1 AVHVPLT
8 LEAQLEARA
17 LMMSTNNILSPATGE
32 PIITPSQDVV
42 LGLYYISRSHIN
54 AKGENM
60 TFSNVKEVYRAL
72 GTGDLSVNAKIKVR
86 IEETT
91 YDDEGNANSVT
102 KMVDTVAGRC
112 LIWNITP
119 KGMSCDEVN

>member
-1 AVHVPLT
+1 
-8 LEAQLEARA
+8 
-17 LMMSTNNILSPATGE
+17 
-32 PIITPSQDVV
+32 
-42 LGLYYISRSHIN
+42 
-54 AKGENM
+54 M

-91 YDDEGNANSVT
+91 YDEEGNGNTVT

-119 KGMSCDEVN
+119 KGMSFDEVNKEMTKKNIARLINSCYRKMGVKDSVMFADQLMYLGFAQATLSGVSLVWKIC